1 MSEVY
6 DKLLRCYHSVR
17 EKVSFEPKIALIL
30 GSGLGDYAEHIQV
43 EAVLDYHEIE
53 GFPVS
58 TVLGHK
64 GRFVFGYI
72 QDVPVVIMQGRV
84 HYYEGYSMSDV
95 VLPTR
100 LIGLLGAK
108 VLFLTNAS
116 GGIQDGM
123 QVGDFML
130 ITGHISSF
138 VPSPLIGPNPDE
150 LGTRFPDMSE
160 VYKKDLQEVIR
171 TTAKELQIP
180 LKEGVYVQTTGP
192 NYESPEEIQM
202 FKILGADA
210 VGMSTACEAM
220 AANHMGMR
228 VCGISCISNL
238 AAGISKHPLTHAE
251 IQEMADR
258 VAPMFKQLITESVV
272 NIAKTVNDAC

>member
-1 MSEVY
+1 MSTQF
-6 DKLLRCYHSVR
+6 DKLEKCYEYCKTVTDFIPR
-17 EKVSFEPKIALIL
+17 VGLIL
-30 GSGLGDYAEHIQV
+30 GSGLGGYAKNMKV
-43 EAVLDYHEIE
+43 VKEISYDQIP

-58 TVLGHK
+58 TVQGHDGK
-64 GRFVFGYI
+64 FLLGYI
-72 QDVPVVIMQGRV
+72 GKVPAMVMKGRV
-84 HYYEGYSMSDV
+84 HFYEGYTPQEV
-95 VLPTR
+95 VLPVR
-100 LIGLLGAK
+100 LMKRMGIEI
-108 VLFLTNAS
+108 LFLTNAS
-116 GGIQDGM
+116 GGINTGFHP
-123 QVGDFML
+123 GDLML
-130 ITGHISSF
+130 ITDQIMSGI
-138 VPSPLIGPNPDE
+138 PNPLIGANVEE

-258 VAPMFKQLITESVV
+258 VAPVFKQLITESVV